1 MDGFTFRVVGSTG
14 CEILNPNGEVFA
26 WTVNEVWAVMIVALL
41 NREEK
46 SERQSFPPGAFEDGF
61 EAPQAVVLP

>member
-46 SERQSFPPGAFEDGF
+46 SERQRIKARTYYCIDGR
-61 EAPQAVVLP
+61 